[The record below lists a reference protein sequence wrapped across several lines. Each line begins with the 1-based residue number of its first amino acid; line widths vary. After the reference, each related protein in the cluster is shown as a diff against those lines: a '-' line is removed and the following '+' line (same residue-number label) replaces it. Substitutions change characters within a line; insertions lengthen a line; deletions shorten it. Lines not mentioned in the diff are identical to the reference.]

1 MGEVDDLTRQFLSFR
16 TKYRKLR
23 EHVIAL
29 RKRYLLVQC
38 AWCQRRLGW
47 KRKQAAVPGATSH
60 SIGPRCAADIVR
72 NIVMLTVYTYA
83 DGFLRMGGSAAM
95 GGRAAGGS

>member
-1 MGEVDDLTRQFLSFR
+1 MGKVDELTLKFFSFR
-16 TKYRKLR
+16 TKYRELR
-23 EHVIAL
+23 ERFIAL

-60 SIGPRCAADIVR
+60 SICPQCTADMGREIA
-72 NIVMLTVYTYA
+72 MPTASLTQEA
-83 DGFLRMGGSAAM
+83 Q
-95 GGRAAGGS
+95 

>member
-1 MGEVDDLTRQFLSFR
+1 MGKVDALTRRFLAFR
-16 TKYRKLR
+16 TKYRELR
-23 EHVIAL
+23 EHFRAL

-60 SIGPRCAADIVR
+60 SICPQCAADIGR
-72 NIVMLTVYTYA
+72 TITLLTVSLTQ
-83 DGFLRMGGSAAM
+83 AAC
-95 GGRAAGGS
+95 